1 MCILYA
7 KFQILF
13 YLKLLHHQLDGHYGW
28 SWKSVFEVSKWKSL
42 SQESGVANSQKPWK
56 ANLFNLPRD
65 LKSWSTK
72 LPRLCFTLYTLMLE
86 STFSILFFGHFL
98 SYWQGD
104 WLNRQNF
111 LGWWSF
117 PLFSRFKEM
126 IQKYYCKEKLDAGHS

>member
-1 MCILYA
+1 M
-7 KFQILF
+7 
-13 YLKLLHHQLDGHYGW
+13 
-28 SWKSVFEVSKWKSL
+28 SRWKSL

-72 LPRLCFTLYTLMLE
+72 LPRLCFTLSTLMLE
-86 STFSILFFGHFL
+86 SMFLVLFFGHFL
-98 SYWQGD
+98 WYWQGD

-117 PLFSRFKEM
+117 PLFSWSLWL
-126 IQKYYCKEKLDAGHS
+126 IQQYYCKEKLDAGHSYSLTCEDQDRISPYNINTIYINQISNKVISIWG